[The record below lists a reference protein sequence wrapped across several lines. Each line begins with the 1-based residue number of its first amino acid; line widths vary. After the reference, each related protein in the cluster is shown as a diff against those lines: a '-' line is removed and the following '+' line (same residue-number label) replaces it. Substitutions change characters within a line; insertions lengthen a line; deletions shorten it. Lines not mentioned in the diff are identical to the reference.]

1 MKILLQPHIS
11 GAHVSGGSHIRG
23 LTYQGAHVSGGSH
36 IRGLTYQGAHISGG
50 SCPLISRFIGV
61 EIAVGGAQ
69 VYGAR
74 GERSNLSFHLDKVK
88 PYQPYPEVNAGH
100 WREIPQ
106 VWGGVYGA
114 AHY

>member
-1 MKILLQPHIS
+1 MRILLLTSQGAHVS
-11 GAHVSGGSHIRG
+11 GAHVSGGSRIRGSRLRG
-23 LTYQGAHVSGGSH
+23 LTS
-36 IRGLTYQGAHISGG
+36 QGAHISGG
-50 SCPLISRFIGV
+50 SCPLISHFIGV

-88 PYQPYPEVNAGH
+88 PYQPYPEVKASH
-100 WREIPQ
+100 WWEIPQ